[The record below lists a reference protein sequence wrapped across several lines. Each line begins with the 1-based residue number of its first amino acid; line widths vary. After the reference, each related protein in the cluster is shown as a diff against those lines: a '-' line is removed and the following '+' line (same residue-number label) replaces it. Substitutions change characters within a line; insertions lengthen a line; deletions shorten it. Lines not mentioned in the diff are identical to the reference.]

1 MIVRT
6 LDNVTGTERDVSAP
20 TWRSRRLVLAGEN
33 PGFSLH
39 DTILHAGTETRMWYA
54 NHVEAVYVI
63 EGRGELVNEDTG
75 EHHVLAPGTMYLL
88 NGHEHHTV
96 RAETDIRTVCAFN
109 PPVTG
114 REVHDETG
122 AYPLMAPDS
131 DEEIT
136 VEARA

>member
-6 LDNVTGTERDVSAP
+6 LDEITDTERDVKTP
-20 TWRSRRLVLAGEN
+20 GWRSRRLVLAAEN

-39 DTILHAGTETRMWYA
+39 ETILYAGSENRFWYA

-63 EGRGELVNEDTG
+63 EGTGELENEDTG
-75 EHHVLAPGTMYLL
+75 ETHPLAPGTLYLL
-88 NGHEHHTV
+88 NDHDHHVV

-122 AYPLMAPDS
+122 AYPLV
-131 DEEIT
+131 T
-136 VEARA
+136 VDGEAAGAAR

>member
-6 LDNVTGTERDVSAP
+6 LDEVTGTERDVVTP

-33 PGFSLH
+33 RGFSLH
-39 DTILHAGTETRMWYA
+39 DTVLFAGTETRMWYA

-75 EHHVLAPGTMYLL
+75 ERHVLAPGTMYLL

-96 RAETDIRTVCAFN
+96 RAETDIRTVCAFS

-114 REVHDETG
+114 REVHDENG
-122 AYPLMAPDS
+122 VYPLIAPDGN
-131 DEEIT
+131 EEIA
-136 VEARA
+136 EAQA

>member
-6 LDNVTGTERDVSAP
+6 LAEVTDTDRDVKTP
-20 TWRSRRLVLAGEN
+20 TWRSRRLVLASEN

-39 DTILHAGTETRMWYA
+39 ETVLYAGTETRMWYA

-75 EHHVLAPGTMYLL
+75 ETHVLAPGTMYLL
-88 NGHEHHTV
+88 DGHEHHAV

-122 AYPLMAPDS
+122 AYPLLTEPP
-131 DEEIT
+131 
-136 VEARA
+136 VEAAG

>member
-6 LDNVTGTERDVSAP
+6 LGEITDTDRDIKTP
-20 TWRSRRLVLAGEN
+20 GWRSRRLVLAAEN

-39 DTILHAGTETRMWYA
+39 ETVLYAGTENRFWYA

-63 EGRGELVNEDTG
+63 EGKGEILNEDTG
-75 EHHVLAPGTMYLL
+75 ETHVLEPGTMYLL
-88 NGHEHHTV
+88 NDHDHHVV
-96 RAETDIRTVCAFN
+96 RAQTDIRTVCAFS

-122 AYPLMAPDS
+122 AYPLVTVDDS
-131 DEEIT
+131 EEIAET
-136 VEARA
+136 A